1 MVKKSISWNELI
13 QVFCKKA
20 KALGEPCG
28 MKDVIKK
35 YDLSSRWKKI
45 KNGSDSDYV
54 VGAPPKRGKKSKSK
68 GKKSKGKSTKTRKV
82 KKSRKSRKTRKAK
95 KSKKH

>member
-1 MVKKSISWNELI
+1 MTKPISWNELI
-13 QVFCKKA
+13 KSHCKKA

-35 YDLSSRWKKI
+35 YDLSNRWKKI
-45 KNGSDSDYV
+45 KNGTDKEYV
-54 VGAPPKRGKKSKSK
+54 VGAPPKRSKKSKSK
-68 GKKSKGKSTKTRKV
+68 GKKSKATKTKKV
-82 KKSRKSRKTRKAK
+82 KKSKKSRKSRKTRKAR